1 MGKFSLEKISI
12 NQEFNYMI
20 FFCLY
25 KFLKTKKKKQNGI
38 STWNEFTSFS
48 GSSDNNIDGFGGG
61 LECCDS

>member
-25 KFLKTKKKKQNGI
+25 KFLKTKKKK
-38 STWNEFTSFS
+38 TKWNFYME
-48 GSSDNNIDGFGGG
+48 
-61 LECCDS
+61 